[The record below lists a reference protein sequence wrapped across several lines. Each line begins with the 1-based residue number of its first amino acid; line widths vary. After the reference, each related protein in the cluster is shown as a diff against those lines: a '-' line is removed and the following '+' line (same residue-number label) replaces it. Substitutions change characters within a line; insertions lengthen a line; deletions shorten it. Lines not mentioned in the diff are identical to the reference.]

1 METTDTGRNHGTG
14 TTGTGQGVTGMRERA
29 ALYDGTLEAGPLP
42 DGGWRVRLRLPLE
55 DSPS

>member
-1 METTDTGRNHGTG
+1 VTDTGGPG
-14 TTGTGQGVTGMRERA
+14 SDIIGTGQGVTGMRERA

-42 DGGWRVRLRLPLE
+42 TGGWCVRLRLPLE